1 MVWMGGKLVD
11 WRYCLRASPE
21 ERMASRVLQVLG
33 IQQLQP
39 SEFHLHVT
47 SGTLHIDFVVC
58 TDKAKAQRVGLL
70 LRRLE
75 RVNLVFWLPLA
86 TGDQPLCIDQVA
98 LSLRSQEEHPPDT
111 DPDSGFWSTAPSIR
125 LRMDSFGRP
134 VCGNDT
140 EVRLRWTP
148 DNFYFLFL
156 CNYEELWPRPL
167 EPVLDRPTAELWKWD
182 VAEVFIGTGQHPL
195 TQYCE
200 FELSPRGEWLDLR
213 IDCMSGGGIVATPL
227 DSKIAVAAS
236 QSQQKQMWNGFLRV
250 PCAAVFSG
258 QAEAGQRL
266 RINFFRSQGA
276 NPTEITWRPGYSK
289 SFHVP
294 TAFGELLLIE

>member
-1 MVWMGGKLVD
+1 MQ
-11 WRYCLRASPE
+11 WRYCLRASPD
-21 ERMASRVLQVLG
+21 ERLASRVLQILCV
-33 IQQLQP
+33 QQLQP

-47 SGTLHIDFVVC
+47 AATLHIEFFVSI
-58 TDKAKAQRVGLL
+58 DKDKAQRVGLL

-75 RVNLVFWLPLA
+75 KVNLVSWLPLA
-86 TGDQPLCIDQVA
+86 PGDQPLRIDQVA
-98 LSLRSQEEHPPDT
+98 LSLRSREEHAPDT
-111 DPDSGFWSTAPSIR
+111 DPDSDFWSFAPSIR
-125 LRMDSFGRP
+125 LRMDSFGRT
-134 VCGNDT
+134 VCGNET

-156 CNYEELWPRPL
+156 CNYEELWLKPS
-167 EPVLDRPTAELWKWD
+167 EPVFDRPTAELWKWD
-182 VAEVFIGTGQHPL
+182 VAEVFIGNGQHPL

-200 FELSPRGEWLDLR
+200 FELSPRGEWLDFR
-213 IDCMSGGGIVATPL
+213 IDCISGGIAATPL
-227 DSKIAVAAS
+227 ESKMVVAAS
-236 QSQQKQMWNGFLRV
+236 QNQQKNMWYGFLRV

-276 NPTEITWRPGYSK
+276 KPTEITWRPGYSE

-294 TAFGELLLIE
+294 SAFGELLLIE

>member
-1 MVWMGGKLVD
+1 MQ
-11 WRYCLRASPE
+11 WRYCLRASPD
-21 ERMASRVLQVLG
+21 ERLASRVFQVLC

-47 SGTLHIDFVVC
+47 AGTLHIEFFVSI
-58 TDKAKAQRVGLL
+58 DKDKAQRVGLL

-75 RVNLVFWLPLA
+75 RVNLVFWIPLA
-86 TGDQPLCIDQVA
+86 PGDQPLRMDQVA
-98 LSLRSQEEHPPDT
+98 LSLRSQEEHVPDT
-111 DPDSGFWSTAPSIR
+111 DPDSDFWSSAPSIR
-125 LRMDSFGRP
+125 LWMDSFGRT

-156 CNYEELWPRPL
+156 CNYEDLWVRPG
-167 EPVLDRPTAELWKWD
+167 EPVFDRPTAELWKWD

-195 TQYCE
+195 RQYCE
-200 FELSPRGEWLDLR
+200 FELSPRGEWLDFR
-213 IDCMSGGGIVATPL
+213 IDCTSGGGIAATPL
-227 DSKIAVAAS
+227 DSKMVVASS
-236 QSQQKQMWNGFLRV
+236 QNQQKNMWSGFLRV

-266 RINFFRSQGA
+266 RINFFRSQGTK
-276 NPTEITWRPGYSK
+276 PTEITWRPGYSE

-294 TAFGELLLIE
+294 AAFGELLLIE